1 MQHFKALSQTERDR
15 LFLIAPETLDVR
27 TDSSLLAVAL
37 GATLYSPANRSDLAK
52 SVLKQTERGCV
63 SIVLCLEDS
72 IPDNDVETA
81 ESNLLAALEELS
93 SLPDPDRSLPFL
105 FVRCRTPEQLLDVGR
120 RAGRSL
126 DVVTG
131 FVLPKFENETGRG
144 RAFLEALQRL
154 NHETGR
160 TNTRSTAEAGTAPD
174 RTRREVAPLR
184 AMPIIEDK
192 VMTHVETRHGAL
204 ANALALMNSYRDLVL
219 CVRIGATDMS
229 STFGLR
235 RSRDL
240 TIYHVNVV
248 ASVIGD
254 VVNIFGRS
262 DDRWVI
268 TGPVWEHF
276 SNKERVLRP
285 LLRATPFSTVNESE
299 LRQRLLMDNLD
310 GLIREI
316 ELDQANGLLGK
327 TVIHP
332 SHVPVVHSMSVVS
345 HEEYL
350 DALDIVAGLS
360 GGVLA
365 SSYGNKMNELKPH
378 RSWAERTL
386 LRARAFGVA
395 KAGISFAELLEAS
408 MR

>member
-1 MQHFKALSQTERDR
+1 MQHFKALNQTERDR

-81 ESNLLAALEELS
+81 ESNLLAALEELG
-93 SLPDPDRSLPFL
+93 SLPDPDRSLPLL

-120 RAGRSL
+120 RAGGSL

-160 TNTRSTAEAGTAPD
+160 TITRSVEAGTAPD

-192 VMTHVETRHGAL
+192 VMTHVETRHTAL
-204 ANALALMNSYRDLVL
+204 ANALALVNSFRDLVL

-254 VVNIFGRS
+254 VVNIFGRT

-276 SNKERVLRP
+276 TNKERVLRP

-360 GGVLA
+360 GGVQA

-395 KAGISFAELLEAS
+395 NAGISFAELLEAS